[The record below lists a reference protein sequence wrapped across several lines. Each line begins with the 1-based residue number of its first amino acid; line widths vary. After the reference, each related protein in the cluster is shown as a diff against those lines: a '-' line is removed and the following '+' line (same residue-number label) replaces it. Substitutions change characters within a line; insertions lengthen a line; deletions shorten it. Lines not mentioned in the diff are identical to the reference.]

1 MNNRCYQNQ
10 DYQVVYPSN
19 ENISFQNCGYQ
30 QQCCNPNNCNTKVP
44 CCPINI
50 ISPTGPTGPT
60 GAIGATGPQGDV
72 GPTGA
77 TGATGLQGD
86 VGPTGATGATG
97 LQGDVGPTGATGATG
112 PQGEVGPTGATGADG
127 ITPLISIGTVTT
139 GAPGTEASVTIT
151 GEPPAYVFNF
161 VIPQGPTGPAA

>member
-1 MNNRCYQNQ
+1 MNNRCWKNQ
-10 DYQVVYPSN
+10 DFQVVYPCN
-19 ENISFQNCGYQ
+19 ENITFQNNGYQ
-30 QQCCNPNNCNTKVP
+30 QQSCIPNNCNTQAP

-50 ISPTGPTGPT
+50 ISPT
-60 GAIGATGPQGDV
+60 GATGPQGDV

-77 TGATGLQGD
+77 TGPQGEI
-86 VGPTGATGATG
+86 GP
-97 LQGDVGPTGATGATG
+97 TGATG
-112 PQGEVGPTGATGADG
+112 PQGEIGPTGATGPQGDVGPTGADG

-151 GEPPAYVFNF
+151 GDAPAYVLNF

>member
-19 ENISFQNCGYQ
+19 ENITFQNCGYQ

-60 GAIGATGPQGDV
+60 GA
-72 GPTGA
+72 TGA
-77 TGATGLQGD
+77 
-86 VGPTGATGATG
+86 P
-97 LQGDVGPTGATGATG
+97 G
-112 PQGEVGPTGATGADG
+112 PQGEIGPTGATGADG

-151 GEPPAYVFNF
+151 GEPPA
-161 VIPQGPTGPAA
+161 